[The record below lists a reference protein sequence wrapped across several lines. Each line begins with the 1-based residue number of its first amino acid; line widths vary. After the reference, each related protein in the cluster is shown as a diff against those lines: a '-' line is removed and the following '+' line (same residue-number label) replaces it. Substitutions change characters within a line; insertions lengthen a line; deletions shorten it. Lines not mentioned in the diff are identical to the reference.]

1 MTNYI
6 SSYPA
11 WPYVNGP
18 LHLGHVA
25 GTFVPNDIFVRY
37 QRLRG
42 NAVLSVTGSDTHGTP
57 VTVTAEE
64 QGRTP
69 RQVAEEYHALAVESL
84 TKLGISL
91 NLYTHTDTENH
102 YRITQ
107 QFFLKLYR
115 DGYIFKQSDPQLY
128 DVDAARF
135 LPDRYVEGECP
146 ICHYPRA
153 RGDQCENCGNLL
165 DPLQL
170 INPRSRFA
178 KEGESHTLEVRETEH
193 FYLDLPKFNK
203 PLFEWAKQQTHWKP
217 NVLSFTLNYLRGD
230 GTDENPNG
238 LKPRAITR
246 DLEWGVPIPP
256 EIGNFPDK
264 RIYVWFDAVIGYY
277 SASVEWAKVI
287 AHDDDAWKKWWS
299 VASPPAPL
307 LNFKIGNSGEGGP
320 QLPLSSKSNSGF
332 EERGTGGE
340 VQSFQFIGKDNIV
353 FHTVIWPALLLGFG
367 DGKLPLPSNV
377 PANEFLNLE
386 GRKFS
391 KSAHWAVWVHEFLAA
406 YDADALRY
414 LLAANLP
421 EYADT
426 DFKWSEFVRRNND
439 ELVATWGNLAN
450 RTLTFTHKNFDQRV
464 PTPGALNDDDRA
476 LIEKSE
482 RALQVIGDAIDAC
495 RFRDGV
501 QHAFEIAREANAYLN
516 QTEPWKTIKVNR
528 ERAGTS
534 LYVVLRVLD
543 NLKTVLYPYLPFSSN
558 ELHRQLGYTDDLA
571 GTFETRTIA
580 EETRDHL
587 VLTYIPPKTNAGWKP
602 SELRGGELL
611 GEPKALFKKLDES
624 VIEVETAKLGKAV

>member
-1 MTNYI
+1 MTNKI
-6 SSYPA
+6 SAFPA

-37 QRLRG
+37 QRLLG
-42 NAVLSVTGSDTHGTP
+42 NEVLSVTGSDTHGTP

-69 RQVAEEYHALAVESL
+69 REVAEEYHALAVESL
-84 TKLGISL
+84 KRLGISL

-107 QFFLKLYR
+107 AFFVKLYNS
-115 DGYIFKQSDPQLY
+115 GYIFKQSDPQLY

-178 KEGESHTLEVRETEH
+178 KEGETHKLEVRDTEH

-203 PLFEWAKQQTHWKP
+203 PLLDWAKQQTHWKP
-217 NVLSFTLNYLRGD
+217 NVVAFTLNYLRGD
-230 GTDENPNG
+230 GTDDNPTG

-246 DLEWGVPIPP
+246 DLEWGVPIPA
-256 EIGNFPDK
+256 EIGDYPTK

-277 SASVEWAKVI
+277 SASVEWAQNLGLG
-287 AHDDDAWKKWWS
+287 DAWQKWWI
-299 VASPPAPL
+299 VAPD
-307 LNFKIGNSGEGGP
+307 
-320 QLPLSSKSNSGF
+320 
-332 EERGTGGE
+332 
-340 VQSFQFIGKDNIV
+340 VQGYQFIGKDNIV

-367 DGKLPLPSNV
+367 DGKLPLPYNV

-391 KSAHWAVWVHEFLAA
+391 KSAHWAVWVHEFLAT
-406 YDADALRY
+406 YDTDPLRY
-414 LLAANLP
+414 LLASNLP

-450 RTLTFTHKNFDQRV
+450 RTLTFAYKNFDKRV
-464 PTPGALNDDDRA
+464 PTPGELNPADRA
-476 LIEKSE
+476 LIEQSE
-482 RALQVIGDAIDAC
+482 HLLEQVGDAIAAC

-501 QHAFEIAREANAYLN
+501 EYAFQVARSANAYLN
-516 QTEPWKTIKVNR
+516 QTEPWKTIKVDR
-528 ERAGTS
+528 QRAATS
-534 LYVVLRVLD
+534 LYVVTRVID
-543 NLKTVLYPYLPFSSN
+543 NLKTVLYPYLPFSATD
-558 ELHRQLGYTDDLA
+558 LHRQLGYQDDLA
-571 GTFETRTIA
+571 GTFEVRTIQ
-580 EETRDHL
+580 EETRPHL
-587 VLTYIPPKTNAGWKP
+587 VLAYIPPQTNAGWKA
-602 SELRGGELL
+602 SALQGGEAL

-624 VIEVETAKLGKAV
+624 VIELETSKLGKPL

>member
-1 MTNYI
+1 MNDERRPTTDEGRTPQRDEHSTAVRHPSTVHGVTLMTTKI
-6 SSYPA
+6 FAAPA

-37 QRLRG
+37 HRLAG
-42 NAVLSVTGSDTHGTP
+42 NDVLSVTGSDTHGTP

-69 RQVAEEYHALAVESL
+69 REVAEEYHALAIESL
-84 TKLGISL
+84 KKLGISL

-102 YRITQ
+102 YRVTQ
-107 QFFLKLYR
+107 DFFLKLHR
-115 DGYIFKQSDPQLY
+115 NGYIFKQTDPQLY

-178 KEGESHTLEVRETEH
+178 KEGETHQLEVRETEH
-193 FYLDLPKFNK
+193 FYLDLPQFNK
-203 PLFEWAKQQTHWKP
+203 PLLDWAKQQTHWKP

-230 GTDENPNG
+230 GGDDNPNG

-256 EIGNFPDK
+256 EVGNYPDK

-277 SASVEWAKVI
+277 SASVEYANDFAVG
-287 AHDDDAWKKWWS
+287 DTWKKWWTI
-299 VASPPAPL
+299 APD
-307 LNFKIGNSGEGGP
+307 
-320 QLPLSSKSNSGF
+320 
-332 EERGTGGE
+332 ER
-340 VQSFQFIGKDNIV
+340 SYQFIGKDNIV

-367 DGKLPLPSNV
+367 DGKLPLPYDV
-377 PANEFLNLE
+377 PAQEFLNLE

-391 KSAHWAVWVHEFLAA
+391 KSAHWAVWVHDFLAT
-406 YDADALRY
+406 YDADPLRY
-414 LLAANLP
+414 LLATNMP

-450 RTLTFTHKNFDQRV
+450 RVLTFTYKNFDGRV
-464 PTPGALNDDDRA
+464 PTPGTLNDDDRA

-482 RALQVIGDAIDAC
+482 RALEVIGDAIRAC
-495 RFRDGV
+495 RFREGI
-501 QHAFEIAREANAYLN
+501 QHAFEIAREANGYLN
-516 QTEPWKTIKVNR
+516 QTEPWKTIKVDR
-528 ERAGTS
+528 ARAGAS
-534 LYVVLRVLD
+534 LYVVVRVID
-543 NLKTVLYPYLPFSSN
+543 NLKTALYPYLPFSSN
-558 ELHRQLGYTDDLA
+558 DLHRQLGYPEDLA
-571 GTFETRTIA
+571 GTFEVRTMR

-602 SELRGGELL
+602 SALSGGEPL
-611 GEPKALFKKLDES
+611 GKPKALFKKLDEGLIAS
-624 VIEVETAKLGKAV
+624 ETDKLGKPV

>member
-1 MTNYI
+1 MTNKI
-6 SSYPA
+6 SAYPA

-18 LHLGHVA
+18 LHLGHFA
-25 GTFVPNDIFVRY
+25 GTFVPCDIFVRY
-37 QRLRG
+37 QRLAG
-42 NAVLSVTGSDTHGTP
+42 NDVLAVTGSDTHGTP

-64 QGRTP
+64 EGRTP
-69 RQVAEEYHALAVESL
+69 RAVAEEYHALVIQNL
-84 TKLGISL
+84 IRLGIAL

-107 QFFLKLYR
+107 EFFLKLYR
-115 DGYIFKQSDPQLY
+115 DEYIFKQSDPQLY

-178 KEGESHTLEVRETEH
+178 KPGETHTLEVRETEH
-193 FYLDLPKFNK
+193 FYLDLPQFNK
-203 PLFEWAKQQTHWKP
+203 PLLDWAKAQTHWKP

-230 GTDENPNG
+230 GTDENPTG

-256 EIGNFPDK
+256 EVGDYPNK

-277 SASVEWAKVI
+277 SASVEWAN
-287 AHDDDAWKKWWS
+287 DFGLGDAWKKWWT
-299 VASPPAPL
+299 VAPD
-307 LNFKIGNSGEGGP
+307 
-320 QLPLSSKSNSGF
+320 
-332 EERGTGGE
+332 
-340 VQSFQFIGKDNIV
+340 VQSYQFIGKDNIV
-353 FHTVIWPALLLGFG
+353 FHTVIWPALLLGYG
-367 DGKLPLPSNV
+367 DGKIPLPYDV
-377 PANEFLNLE
+377 PSQEFLNLE

-391 KSAHWAVWVHEFLAA
+391 KSAHWAVWTHDFLAA
-406 YDADALRY
+406 YDPDPLRY
-414 LLAANLP
+414 LLATNMP

-450 RTLTFTHKNFDQRV
+450 RSLTFAYKNFDKRV
-464 PTPGALNDDDRA
+464 PMPGELNADDRA

-482 RALQVIGDAIDAC
+482 RALQVVGDAINAC
-495 RFRDGV
+495 RFREGIE
-501 QHAFEIAREANAYLN
+501 HAFAVAREANGYLN

-534 LYVVLRVLD
+534 LYVVLRVID
-543 NLKTVLYPYLPFSSN
+543 NLKTALYPYLPFSSN
-558 ELHRQLGYTDDLA
+558 DLHRQLGYTHDLA

-587 VLTYIPPKTNAGWKP
+587 VLTYIPPTTNAGWKP
-602 SELRGGELL
+602 SALRGGEAL

-624 VIEVETAKLGKAV
+624 VIELETAKLGKPA